1 MKLVLLPTL
10 VFLLISCSQSGIENK
25 KKEQQF
31 TICKNVEANTIQ
43 EIGVKGMV
51 CQMGCGGTIRKA
63 LKETCAVDRVEVSY
77 IDSLEEQK
85 IKVYYK
91 RERIAPRQML
101 GMLADLNDKQF
112 TVRLIGAPQDIQ

>member
-1 MKLVLLPTL
+1 
-10 VFLLISCSQSGIENK
+10 
-25 KKEQQF
+25 
-31 TICKNVEANTIQ
+31 
-43 EIGVKGMV
+43 
-51 CQMGCGGTIRKA
+51 MGCGGTIRKA

-112 TVRLIGAPQDIQ
+112 TVRLIGASQDIQ

>member
-10 VFLLISCSQSGIENK
+10 LFLLISCSQSGIENK

-31 TICKNVEANTIQ
+31 KICKTVEANTIQ

-63 LKETCAVDRVEVSY
+63 LKET
-77 IDSLEEQK
+77 
-85 IKVYYK
+85 
-91 RERIAPRQML
+91 
-101 GMLADLNDKQF
+101 
-112 TVRLIGAPQDIQ
+112 

>member
-10 VFLLISCSQSGIENK
+10 LFLLISCSQSGIENK

-31 TICKNVEANTIQ
+31 KICKTVEANTIQ

-85 IKVYYK
+85 IKVYYN

-101 GMLADLNDKQF
+101 GILADLNDKQF
-112 TVRLIGAPQDIQ
+112 TARLIGAPQDIQ

>member
-10 VFLLISCSQSGIENK
+10 LFLLISCSQSGIENK
-25 KKEQQF
+25 KKEQPF
-31 TICKNVEANTIQ
+31 KICKSVEANTIQ

-63 LKETCAVDRVEVSY
+63 LKETCAVDRVEVNY

-85 IKVYYK
+85 IKVYYN

-101 GMLADLNDKQF
+101 GILADLNDKQF
-112 TVRLIGAPQDIQ
+112 TVRLIGASQDIQ

>member
-10 VFLLISCSQSGIENK
+10 LFLLISCSQSGIENK
-25 KKEQQF
+25 KKEQQLK
-31 TICKNVEANTIQ
+31 ICKSVEANTIQ

-112 TVRLIGAPQDIQ
+112 TVRLIGASQDIQ

>member
-10 VFLLISCSQSGIENK
+10 LFLLISCSQSGIENK

-31 TICKNVEANTIQ
+31 KICKSVEANTIQ

-51 CQMGCGGTIRKA
+51 CQMGCGGTIRKS